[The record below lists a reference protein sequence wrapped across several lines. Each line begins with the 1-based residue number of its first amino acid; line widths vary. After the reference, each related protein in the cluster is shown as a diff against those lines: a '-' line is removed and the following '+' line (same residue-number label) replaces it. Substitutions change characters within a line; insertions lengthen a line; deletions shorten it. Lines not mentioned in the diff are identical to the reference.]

1 MLLVNDLKMPE
12 IPSSRQR
19 QFKAFTTIKKRTFDS
34 PLFLLPCNKGI
45 SLQSSTT
52 KMSAIFTSKFVKTIK
67 TLSEEELK
75 SFEFWLKSPWCNS
88 NKNLIR
94 LLEKLQKYY
103 PTFDHKKLSKE
114 NLFHQVLPN
123 GKFSDRRMNNLLSEG
138 YLAAERFLVFYHV
151 TKDENLQKELLSKEL
166 QSRYL
171 DDWFFK
177 EANKEIIRLAQQPTK
192 EWEDHLQLFQM
203 HRRVYHHPNQNP
215 RMQPGSATIVKMD
228 EELNLLYL
236 LEKAAI
242 INEKIFRN
250 RILKNENHE
259 VEKDL
264 EQWILASEEINH
276 ISIDFYSI
284 RFTYTEENMLEQ
296 YTALRVLFFK
306 HFEALNRKEQKIHLL
321 SLLNDT
327 SFLIK
332 ATKLEI
338 TESLPLYKLGL
349 QTSIILHQ
357 GQLTI
362 NTYVTIV
369 SASNTEKD
377 FTFTS
382 QFIAE
387 YTKSLRI
394 EFQEEAMCWAKAH
407 KAYWENNLKEGLE
420 MLVQND
426 FKLLYFQRITKLL
439 LTQFYFDLYLQD
451 SSYQFYLLNF
461 FDSFEKW
468 LLREKHRAT
477 FNKKPYLRFVQVC
490 RKLTKNYGGI
500 NFMPEDIRHLLDNEN
515 NIQASNWL
523 QQKIVQIIELKE

>member
-1 MLLVNDLKMPE
+1 
-12 IPSSRQR
+12 
-19 QFKAFTTIKKRTFDS
+19 
-34 PLFLLPCNKGI
+34 
-45 SLQSSTT
+45 
-52 KMSAIFTSKFVKTIK
+52 MSAIFTSKFVKIIK

-75 SFEFWLKSPWCNS
+75 NFELWLKSPWCNS

-103 PTFDHKKLSKE
+103 PKFENKKLTKE
-114 NLFHQVLPN
+114 KLFHQVLPN

-151 TKDENLQKELLSKEL
+151 NKDENLQQDLLSKEL

-177 EANKEIIRLAQQPTK
+177 STTNEVTRLEEKPIK
-192 EWEDHLQLFQM
+192 NWEDHLQLLQL
-203 HRRVYHHPNQNP
+203 HRRIYHHPNQHP
-215 RMQPGSATIVKMD
+215 RMQPGGTTIVKMGKEID
-228 EELNLLYL
+228 LIYL

-264 EQWILASEEINH
+264 EQWISASEGINH
-276 ISIDFYSI
+276 ISIDFYRI

-306 HFEALNRKEQKIHLL
+306 HFEALNRKEQKVHLL

-407 KAYWENNLKEGLE
+407 KAYWENNLKEGLQ
-420 MLVQND
+420 MLVQKD

-500 NFMPEDIRHLLDNEN
+500 NFIPENIKALLDNEN

-523 QQKIVQIIELKE
+523 QKKIVQIIELKR

>member
-1 MLLVNDLKMPE
+1 M
-12 IPSSRQR
+12 
-19 QFKAFTTIKKRTFDS
+19 S
-34 PLFLLPCNKGI
+34 P
-45 SLQSSTT
+45 
-52 KMSAIFTSKFVKTIK
+52 IFTSKFVKIIK
-67 TLSEEELK
+67 TLNEEELK
-75 SFEFWLKSPWCNS
+75 GFELWLKSPWCNT

-103 PTFDHKKLSKE
+103 PIFDNKKLTKE
-114 NLFHQVLPN
+114 KLFYQILPN
-123 GKFSDRRMNNLLSEG
+123 GKFSHRRMNNLLSEG
-138 YLAAERFLVFYHV
+138 YLAAERFIIFQNLAQ
-151 TKDENLQKELLSKEL
+151 DNNLQQDLLTKEL

-171 DDWFFK
+171 DEWFFK
-177 EANKEIIRLAQQPTK
+177 DVETEITRLEEQSIK
-192 EWEDHLQLFQM
+192 EWEDHLSLFQM

-236 LEKAAI
+236 LEKAVI

-250 RILKNENHE
+250 RILKDENHE

-264 EQWILASEEINH
+264 QQWLLASEAINH
-276 ISIDFYSI
+276 ISLDFYSM
-284 RFTYTEENMLEQ
+284 RFAYTEENMLEQ
-296 YTALRVLFFK
+296 YRALRALFFK
-306 HFEALNRKEQKIHLL
+306 HFEALNRKDQKVHLL

-349 QTSIILHQ
+349 QTRIILHQ
-357 GQLTI
+357 GQLTL

-382 QFIAE
+382 HFIAE

-394 EFQEEAMCWAKAH
+394 EFQDEAMCWAKAH
-407 KAYWENNLKEGLE
+407 QAYWENNLKEGLD
-420 MLVQND
+420 MLVQKD

-439 LTQFYFDLYLQD
+439 LTQFYFDLHLQD

-490 RKLTKNYGGI
+490 RRLAKSYAAV
-500 NFMPEDIRHLLDNEN
+500 NFVPKDIQYLLDNEN

-523 QQKIVQIIELKE
+523 QRKIGQIIELKG